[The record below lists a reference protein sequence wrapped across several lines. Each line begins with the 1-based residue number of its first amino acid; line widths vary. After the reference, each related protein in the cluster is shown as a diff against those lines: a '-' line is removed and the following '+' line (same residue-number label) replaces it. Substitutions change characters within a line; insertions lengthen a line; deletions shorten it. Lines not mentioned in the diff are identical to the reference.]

1 MPDSPDKD
9 PVVSQ
14 SLAVYLLIASVLL
27 VITLWWALYDEFF
40 GLRPWKVYQR
50 AFVQRYGAFL
60 RKQIPLQRGKEKAIE
75 SSAEYLSLKQR
86 LGDMEKETA
95 PKVKEL
101 DAESARVDARTA
113 AVLNLLTTARAYVGS
128 QIYIIEHTSSRG
140 SKQSLQK
147 DLDKYESGPFQLILP
162 PAQLGGNEERLRLT
176 FDQLED
182 KFSELQKEKGDLLL
196 EKAGLL
202 HPVSELQNQVDS
214 YVKDHLDGPTVEALR
229 GLQKKNDDFT
239 VEIKQI
245 NNPDAGIVDRCESCH
260 VGIREPVVMTRK
272 DMGGTKDP
280 MSAAFTSHPDPDL
293 LTIHDPDKYGCTPC
307 HNGNGMDIA
316 HVEKA
321 HGHDEHWLWPLHPME
336 NVEAG
341 CLQCHSS
348 DMVLAHAPTLSRG
361 KQLYEWRGCMGCHV
375 YQGYDSEPAELLTTQ
390 RTIEQAEQQRAEDRL
405 EVQKSIQAGDQAP
418 DNETAQKL
426 YLKANELQVSI
437 SKISLEIDQQ
447 DRRVKNLLQDMKK
460 VGPDLKEV
468 RMKLRPEWIPVWLQN
483 PHAFRPTTKMPRF
496 RLDEDEL
503 PAVSA
508 FIWQSGLNGQLP
520 KQPAGDPA
528 KGKDSLQTRGCL
540 GCHSVGEGPNAVGG
554 WFAANLSRVGEK
566 DNYDY
571 LVRWVHNPRERTNPY
586 CPYEKRDLTAQD
598 YQKHGLPFVFDRE
611 HSKCPNDGHEL
622 LVEQMTPMPNL
633 RLSWDEA
640 RNIASYLM
648 TLKEKDPSSY
658 APAPYLN
665 DPKLKAKGE
674 EIVRRYGCAGCHE
687 IAGLENEGRIG
698 TELTA
703 EGSKPLEQ
711 MDFALFIKQ
720 AKEKDWYS
728 HKGFFEHKLAKP
740 ELFDEGMIKAEGEE
754 LKMPDFDFENKPG
767 EVRALTT
774 FLMGS
779 VTSEYPERY
788 FYRPSDYRRDIQEGW
803 WVVQKYNCMGCH
815 QFTLDQSSVL
825 MNLPQYQTP
834 DGKSQVPP
842 RLLTEGAR
850 VNPEWLARFLANPAL
865 NDKDTDRDGV
875 RSYLKL
881 RMPTFYFSPIEI
893 RKLVKFFQALSQQPM
908 PYIPARQEPLTE
920 QEIAMARALFT
931 SPGAPC
937 LKCHAIGAP
946 SHDQYATA
954 PNFLLAADRLK
965 PDWARHWILDPALID
980 PGTAMPSGLFKLQ
993 ADHYVFA
1000 GPTPPSFKGYNGDQ
1014 AELLVRYLFELTP
1027 QEQQRL
1033 IQMSGS
1039 NLNPASAK
1047 PKTTENRRKP
1057 RPGEGAV
1064 REAGPSESTAHA
1076 SAERGSA
1083 APLCGKPPAFRLMPK
1098 PSFSSAQAGRLSLAA
1113 CAEDV
1118 LEATRRAERRSH
1130 SAKQAAEPRSSLS
1143 RSSVIWTSKAGA
1155 PPLHVQ

>member
-27 VITLWWALYDEFF
+27 LITLWWSLYDEFF
-40 GLRPWKVYQR
+40 GLRPWKEYQR

-60 RKQIPLQRGKEKAIE
+60 RKQVPIQRAKEKAIE
-75 SSAEYLSLKQR
+75 NSPEYLALKQK
-86 LGDMEKETA
+86 LEDLEKETA

-101 DAESARVDARTA
+101 DAESAQVDARTA

-147 DLDKYESGPFQLILP
+147 DLDKYESGPFEVTLP
-162 PAQLGGNEERLRLT
+162 PAQLGGNEETLRLT

-182 KFSELQKEKGDLLL
+182 KFSDLQQEKGKLLL
-196 EKAGLL
+196 DKASLL
-202 HPVSELQNQVDS
+202 HPVSELQSQVDS
-214 YVKDHLDGPTVEALR
+214 YVKDHIDGLTVEALR
-229 GLQKKNDDFT
+229 GLQKKNEDFT

-293 LTIHDPDKYGCTPC
+293 LTIHDPDRYGCTPC

-316 HVEKA
+316 QVEKA

-341 CLQCHSS
+341 CQQCHSS
-348 DMVLAHAPTLSRG
+348 DMVLAHAPTLSQG
-361 KQLYEWRGCMGCHV
+361 KQLFEWRGCMGCHL
-375 YQGYDSEPAELLTTQ
+375 YEGYDAEPEELLSTQ
-390 RTIEQAEQQRAEDRL
+390 RTIEQSEKQRAEDKL

-437 SKISLEIDQQ
+437 SKINLEIDQQ

-468 RMKLRPEWIPVWLQN
+468 RMKLRPEWVPVWLQN

-528 KGKDSLQTRGCL
+528 KGKDSLHTRGCL
-540 GCHSVGEGPNAVGG
+540 GCHSMGEGSNAVGG

-571 LVRWVHNPRERTNPY
+571 LVRWVHNPRERTSPY
-586 CPYEKRDLTAQD
+586 CPYEKRDLTEED
-598 YQKHGLPFVFDRE
+598 YKKHGLPFVFDPE

-665 DPKLKAKGE
+665 DPKMKAKGE

-740 ELFDEGMIKAEGEE
+740 EVFDEGMIKAEGEE
-754 LKMPDFDFENKPG
+754 LKMPDYDFENKPG
-767 EVRALTT
+767 EIRAVTT
-774 FLMGS
+774 FLIGS

-788 FYRPSDYRRDIQEGW
+788 FYRPTDYRRDIQEGW

-815 QFTLDQSSVL
+815 QFTLGQSSVL

-834 DGKSQVPP
+834 DGKSQLPP

-865 NDKDTDRDGV
+865 NEKDTDRDGV

-908 PYIPARQEPLTE
+908 PYIPAKQEPLTE

-946 SHDQYATA
+946 AHDQYATA

-1047 PKTTENRRKP
+1047 PSTTENRRKP
-1057 RPGEGAV
+1057 QSG
-1064 REAGPSESTAHA
+1064 S
-1076 SAERGSA
+1076 RGT
-1083 APLCGKPPAFRLMPK
+1083 LLGM
-1098 PSFSSAQAGRLSLAA
+1098 LSK
-1113 CAEDV
+1113 
-1118 LEATRRAERRSH
+1118 SH
-1130 SAKQAAEPRSSLS
+1130 
-1143 RSSVIWTSKAGA
+1143 
-1155 PPLHVQ
+1155 

>member
-40 GLRPWKVYQR
+40 GLRPWKDYQR
-50 AFVQRYGAFL
+50 AFVQRYGAFV
-60 RKQIPLQRGKEKAIE
+60 RKQIPLQRAKEKAIE
-75 SSAEYLSLKQR
+75 SSAEYLALKQK
-86 LGDMEKETA
+86 LAEMEKETA
-95 PKVKEL
+95 PEVNEL
-101 DAESARVDARTA
+101 DAESAQVDARTA

-128 QIYIIEHTSSRG
+128 QIYIIEHTASRG

-147 DLDKYESGPFQLILP
+147 DLDKYESGPFQLALP

-196 EKAGLL
+196 KKAGLL

-214 YVKDHLDGPTVEALR
+214 YVKDHIDGPTVEALR

-280 MSAAFTSHPDPDL
+280 MAAAFTSHPDPDL

-348 DMVLAHAPTLSRG
+348 DMVLAHAPTLSKG

-375 YQGYDSEPAELLTTQ
+375 YQGYDAEPEELLSTQ
-390 RTIEQAEQQRAEDRL
+390 RAIEQAEKQRAENRL

-447 DRRVKNLLQDMKK
+447 DRRVKNLLQDLKK

-468 RMKLRPEWIPVWLQN
+468 RMKLRPEWIPVWLEN

-508 FIWQSGLNGQLP
+508 FIWQRGLNGQLP

-540 GCHSVGEGPNAVGG
+540 GCHSVGQGSNAVGG

-598 YQKHGLPFVFDRE
+598 YQKHGLPFVFDTQ

-665 DPKLKAKGE
+665 DPKLTAKGE

-687 IAGLENEGRIG
+687 IVGLENEGRIG

-728 HKGFFEHKLAKP
+728 HKGFFEHKLEKP
-740 ELFDEGMIKAEGEE
+740 EIFDEGMIKAEGEE

-767 EVRALTT
+767 EIRALTT
-774 FLMGS
+774 LLMGS

-788 FYRPSDYRRDIQEGW
+788 FYRPADYRRDIQEGW

-815 QFTLDQSSVL
+815 QFTLDQNSVL

-834 DGKSQVPP
+834 DGKSQLPP

-865 NDKDTDRDGV
+865 NENDTDRDGV

-893 RKLVKFFQALSQQPM
+893 RKLVKFFQALSQQPL
-908 PYIPARQEPLTE
+908 PYIPAKQEPLTE
-920 QEIAMARALFT
+920 QEMAMARALFT

-937 LKCHAIGAP
+937 LKCHAIGSP

-965 PDWARHWILDPALID
+965 PDWARHWVLDPALID

-1000 GPTPPSFKGYNGDQ
+1000 GPTPPSFQGYNGDQ

-1057 RPGEGAV
+1057 RPQVAQALLPV
-1064 REAGPSESTAHA
+1064 PYAWHESTA
-1076 SAERGSA
+1076 
-1083 APLCGKPPAFRLMPK
+1083 
-1098 PSFSSAQAGRLSLAA
+1098 QARVP
-1113 CAEDV
+1113 V
-1118 LEATRRAERRSH
+1118 LRRH
-1130 SAKQAAEPRSSLS
+1130 
-1143 RSSVIWTSKAGA
+1143 
-1155 PPLHVQ
+1155 

>member
-14 SLAVYLLIASVLL
+14 SLGVYLLISSVLL
-27 VITLWWALYDEFF
+27 LLTLWWSLYDEFF
-40 GLRPWKVYQR
+40 GLRPWKDYQR

-60 RKQIPLQRGKEKAIE
+60 RKQAPLQRAKEKAIE
-75 SSAEYLSLKQR
+75 NSPDYVALKQK
-86 LGDMEKETA
+86 LGDIEKEIA
-95 PKVKEL
+95 PKVQEL
-101 DAESARVDARTA
+101 DAKAAQVDARTA

-128 QIYIIEHTSSRG
+128 QIYVIEHTSSRG

-147 DLDKYESGPFQLILP
+147 DLDAYERGPFQVSLP
-162 PAQLGGNEERLRLT
+162 SSQLGGSDETVHLT
-176 FDQLED
+176 FDQLEG
-182 KFSELQKEKGDLLL
+182 KFTDLQKEKGDLLL
-196 EKAGLL
+196 EKASLL
-202 HPVSELQNQVDS
+202 RPVSELRNQVDS
-214 YVKDHLDGPTVEALR
+214 YVKDHIDGPTVEAIQ
-229 GLQKKNDDFT
+229 GLQKKNADFV

-272 DMGGTKDP
+272 DMGGSKDP
-280 MSAAFTSHPDPDL
+280 LSAAFTSHPDPDL

-316 HVEKA
+316 RVEKA

-341 CLQCHSS
+341 CQQCHAS
-348 DMVLAHAPTLSRG
+348 DMVLAHAPTLSKG
-361 KQLYEWRGCMGCHV
+361 KQLFEWRGCMGCHV
-375 YQGYDSEPAELLTTQ
+375 YQGYDSEPTELISTQ
-390 RTIEQAEQQRAEDRL
+390 RAIEQAEKQRAEDRL
-405 EVQKSIQAGDQAP
+405 DVQKSIQAGDQAA
-418 DNETAQKL
+418 DNETAQRL
-426 YLKANELQVSI
+426 YLKASELQVTI
-437 SKISLEIDQQ
+437 SKINLEIDQD

-460 VGPDLKEV
+460 IGPDLKEV
-468 RMKLRPEWIPVWLQN
+468 RMKLRPEWVPVWLQN

-508 FIWQSGLNGQLP
+508 FIWQRGLSGQLP
-520 KQPAGDPA
+520 KQPAGDPV
-528 KGKDSLQTRGCL
+528 KGKESFQTRGCM
-540 GCHSVGEGPNAVGG
+540 GCHSVGEGANAVGG

-586 CPYEKRDLTAQD
+586 CPYEKRDLTEDD
-598 YQKHGLPFVFDRE
+598 YKKHGLPFVFDTQ

-658 APAPYLN
+658 ASAPYLS
-665 DPKLKAKGE
+665 DPKMKAQGE

-720 AKEKDWYS
+720 AKAKDWYS
-728 HKGFFEHKLAKP
+728 HKGFFEHKLARP
-740 ELFDEGMIKAEGEE
+740 EVFDEGMIKAEGEE

-767 EVRALTT
+767 EVQAITT

-788 FYRPSDYRRDIQEGW
+788 FYRPADYRRDVQDGW
-803 WVVQKYNCMGCH
+803 WLVQKYNCMGCH
-815 QFTLDQSSVL
+815 QFTLDQSSVV

-834 DGKSQVPP
+834 DGKGQLPP

-865 NDKDTDRDGV
+865 NEKDTDRDGV

-908 PYIPARQEPLTE
+908 PYIPAKEEPLTD

-937 LKCHAIGAP
+937 LKCHAIGSP

-965 PDWARHWILDPALID
+965 PDWARHWILDPALFD

-993 ADHYVFA
+993 ADHYIFA
-1000 GPTPPSFKGYNGDQ
+1000 GPTPPSFNGYNGDQ

-1047 PKTTENRRKP
+1047 PKTTENRDRPRKQVAQALLP
-1057 RPGEGAV
+1057 VPYARHV
-1064 REAGPSESTAHA
+1064 
-1076 SAERGSA
+1076 SA
-1083 APLCGKPPAFRLMPK
+1083 AQRGAL
-1098 PSFSSAQAGRLSLAA
+1098 
-1113 CAEDV
+1113 V
-1118 LEATRRAERRSH
+1118 LPT
-1130 SAKQAAEPRSSLS
+1130 Q
-1143 RSSVIWTSKAGA
+1143 
-1155 PPLHVQ
+1155 

>member
-1 MPDSPDKD
+1 VPDSPDKD

-14 SLAVYLLIASVLL
+14 SLAVYLLIAAVLL
-27 VITLWWALYDEFF
+27 LFTLWWALYDEFY
-40 GLRPWKVYQR
+40 GLRPWKEYQR
-50 AFVQRYGAFL
+50 AFVQRYGLFL
-60 RKQIPLQRGKEKAIE
+60 KKQMPLQRGKEKAIE
-75 SSAEYLSLKQR
+75 NSPEYLALKQK
-86 LGDMEKETA
+86 LQDLEKGTT

-101 DAESARVDARTA
+101 DEESAQVEARTN
-113 AVLNLLTTARAYVGS
+113 AVLNTLTTARAYVGS
-128 QIYIIEHTSSRG
+128 QIYIIEHTSSRR
-140 SKQSLQK
+140 SKRSLQK
-147 DLDKYESGPFQLILP
+147 DLDQYERGPFDLTLP
-162 PAQLGGNEERLRLT
+162 PAQSGGNEERLRLT

-182 KFSELQKEKGDLLL
+182 KFSDLQQEKGKLLL
-196 EKAGLL
+196 EKASLL
-202 HPVSELQNQVDS
+202 HPVSELQNQVNS
-214 YVKDHLDGPTVEALR
+214 YVKDHINGPTVEALR
-229 GLQKKNDDFT
+229 GLQKKNDEFT

-245 NNPDAGIVDRCESCH
+245 KNPDLGIVDRCESCH
-260 VGIREPVVMTRK
+260 VGIREPVDMTRK
-272 DMGGTKDP
+272 DMGGMKDP
-280 MSAAFTSHPDPDL
+280 MSAAFTSHPDPNL
-293 LTIHDPDKYGCTPC
+293 LTIHDPERYGCTPC
-307 HNGNGMDIA
+307 HNGNGMEIA
-316 HVEKA
+316 RVEKA

-341 CLQCHSS
+341 CQQCHAS
-348 DMVLAHAPTLSRG
+348 DMVLAHAPTLSHG
-361 KQLYEWRGCMGCHV
+361 KELYEWRGCMGCHV
-375 YQGYDSEPAELLTTQ
+375 YQRYDPEPEELISTQ
-390 RTIEQAEQQRAEDRL
+390 RTIEQAEKQRAEDRL

-418 DNETAQKL
+418 DNETAQQF
-426 YLKANELQVSI
+426 YLKANELQVRI
-437 SKISLEIDQQ
+437 SKIGLEIDQQ
-447 DRRVKNLLQDMKK
+447 DRRVKNLMQDTKK

-468 RMKLRPEWIPVWLQN
+468 RIKLRPEWIPVWLKN

-496 RLDEDEL
+496 RLDQDEL

-508 FIWQSGLNGQLP
+508 FIWQSGLSGQLP
-520 KQPAGDPA
+520 KQTAGDPA
-528 KGKDSLQTRGCL
+528 KGKESFQTRGCL

-571 LVRWVHNPRERTNPY
+571 LVRWIHNPRERTSPY
-586 CPYEKRDLTAQD
+586 CPYEKRDLTAAD
-598 YQKHGLPFVFDRE
+598 YQKHGLPFVFDID

-622 LVEQMTPMPNL
+622 EVEQMTPMPNL

-648 TLKEKDPSSY
+648 TLKEQDPSSY
-658 APAPYLN
+658 ASAPYLN
-665 DPKLKAKGE
+665 DPKLRAQGE
-674 EIVRRYGCAGCHE
+674 AIVRRYGCAGCHE

-720 AKEKDWYS
+720 AKEKGWYS

-767 EVRALTT
+767 EIRALTT

-788 FYRPSDYRRDIQEGW
+788 FYQPADYRRDIQEGW

-825 MNLPQYQTP
+825 MTLPQYQTP
-834 DGKSQVPP
+834 DGKSQLPP

-908 PYIPARQEPLTE
+908 PYIPVKQEPLTD
-920 QEIAMARALFT
+920 QEMAMARALFT

-937 LKCHAIGAP
+937 LKCHAIGSP

-954 PNFLLAADRLK
+954 PNFLLASGRLK

-1000 GPTPPSFKGYNGDQ
+1000 GPTPPSFKGYSGDQ

-1033 IQMSGS
+1033 IQMSGH
-1039 NLNPASAK
+1039 NLNPAAAK
-1047 PKTTENRRKP
+1047 PSTTENRRKP
-1057 RPGEGAV
+1057 QSGAAGTHAYLSFPRNLSSAKAGE
-1064 REAGPSESTAHA
+1064 RESDSSVAEALLPVPYALQGKG
-1076 SAERGSA
+1076 AER
-1083 APLCGKPPAFRLMPK
+1083 
-1098 PSFSSAQAGRLSLAA
+1098 
-1113 CAEDV
+1113 
-1118 LEATRRAERRSH
+1118 
-1130 SAKQAAEPRSSLS
+1130 
-1143 RSSVIWTSKAGA
+1143 
-1155 PPLHVQ
+1155 